1 MTSKPIP
8 VIDVFSGPGGL
19 AEGFAGCRD
28 DFQGSRYRVVLSVES
43 DKAAV
48 RTLRLRAFLRTF
60 PDFPRNLPSEYY
72 DFLNGTLGEQPD
84 WSKLYGD
91 NWEQACEEVMH
102 CTLGNP
108 ETEDPFRRKIQDL
121 KAQYGDRTVLVGG
134 PPCQAYSLAG
144 RARVAGIQ
152 GYAPVNHPKFK
163 LYEEYVNVLKE
174 LQPAVAI
181 LENVKGILSSKVEG
195 TPIFPTIEEDLC
207 SGGGKQDYELYGLV
221 HRNDLLAGLDPKA
234 NDYVVRAEEHGI
246 PQARHRVFVVC
257 LRADI
262 ASKLA
267 WDAVPRLLKSDS
279 CVSVNDIIG
288 DMPKL
293 RSRLS
298 REHSPESWLRAV
310 QDGYNKIKRDA
321 PDLTELADK
330 SFKEELA
337 QGGTAIKVV
346 PDDTAFEKVTLP
358 DTCPAELRNW
368 IQDQGLKKL
377 PNNET
382 RSHMSGDLARYL
394 FAALF
399 GIKKGRS
406 PTAMEFPPSLAP
418 DHKNWLSGKFSDRYR
433 VQVSNKPSSTV
444 TSHISKDGHYFIH
457 PDPGQCRS
465 LTVREAARLQTFPD
479 NYYFEGNRTEQ
490 YVQVGNAVPPYLALQ
505 IARSLLSVFDYYD
518 REIRPEAVSP
528 SVPNQRDI
536 EQVHAER

>member
-1 MTSKPIP
+1 MTPKPIP
-8 VIDVFSGPGGL
+8 VIDIFSGPGGL

-28 DFQGSRYRVVLSVES
+28 EYLRSRYSVVLSVES

-60 PDFPRNLPSEYY
+60 SDFPRNLPSEYY
-72 DFLNGTLGEQPD
+72 DFLNGSLGEQPD
-84 WSKLYGD
+84 WKKLYKE

-102 CTLGNP
+102 CALGNP
-108 ETEDPFRRKIQDL
+108 ETEDSFRGKIQDL
-121 KAQYGDRTVLVGG
+121 RAQYGNRTVLVGG

-152 GYAPVNHPKFK
+152 GYTPVKDPKFK
-163 LYEEYVNVLKE
+163 LYKEYVDVLGE
-174 LQPAVAI
+174 LQPVVAI
-181 LENVKGILSSKVEG
+181 LENVKGILSSKIEG
-195 TPIFPTIEEDLC
+195 TPIFPMIEEDLR
-207 SGGGKQDYELYGLV
+207 SGGGRRDYELHGLV
-221 HRNDLLAGLDPKA
+221 HRNDLLTGLCPKV
-234 NDYVVRAEEHGI
+234 NNYVVRAEEHGI

-262 ASKLA
+262 ANKLA
-267 WDAVPRLLKSDS
+267 WDTVPRLVTADS
-279 CVSVNDIIG
+279 RVSVNDIIG
-288 DMPKL
+288 AMPKL

-310 QDGYNKIKRDA
+310 LDGYNEIKRNA
-321 PDLTELADK
+321 PDLSQFRDE
-330 SFKEELA
+330 SFIEKLA
-337 QGGTAIKVV
+337 QGSTAIKEL
-346 PDDTAFEKVTLP
+346 PYGIKFEGVTLP
-358 DTCPAELRNW
+358 DTCPAELRSW
-368 IQDQGLKKL
+368 IHDQGLKKL

-382 RSHMSGDLARYL
+382 RSHMREDLARYL

-399 GIKKGRS
+399 GIVKDRS
-406 PTAMEFPPSLAP
+406 PQAMDFPVSLAP
-418 DHKNWLSGKFSDRYR
+418 DHKNWFTGKFSDRYR
-433 VQVSNKPSSTV
+433 VQVSNKPSSTI

-457 PDPGQCRS
+457 PDPAQCRS

-536 EQVHAER
+536 EQVLA